1 MNEYR
6 LPYGT
11 YKLFHWLDISGV
23 VRVAV
28 RKLSGFR
35 AQGWFLLGMWWVNIG
50 LSFHFWEAS
59 NENPT

>member
-1 MNEYR
+1 MNTDYHTAPTSFFTG
-6 LPYGT
+6 LT
-11 YKLFHWLDISGV
+11 SGV